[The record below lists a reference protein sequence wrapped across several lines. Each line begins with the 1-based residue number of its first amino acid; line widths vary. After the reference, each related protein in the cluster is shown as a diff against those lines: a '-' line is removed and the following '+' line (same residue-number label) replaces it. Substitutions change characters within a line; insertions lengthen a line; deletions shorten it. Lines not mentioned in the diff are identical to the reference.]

1 MGKAALE
8 DPATMAF
15 LHSHGIRVK
24 PEALDAMVEE
34 AVRRMRR
41 SLYRVDPHEDLS
53 AAEAEELERG
63 GFDLT
68 PVDLGPDDPLART
81 AAEYAALLKSSLSTA
96 EAAKRL
102 GVDPSRVRQRL
113 TSQPPTLYGI
123 RLESGWVIPE
133 FQFDGDRLVPGIAEV
148 VPQLNPELHPVAV
161 FRWFTLPSPDLV
173 AEEADNAEGRMLS
186 PREWLRLGL
195 LPAAVAEL
203 ARDL

>member
-1 MGKAALE
+1 VEPKALE
-8 DPATMAF
+8 
-15 LHSHGIRVK
+15 
-24 PEALDAMVEE
+24 AMVEE

-41 SLYRVDPHEDLS
+41 SLYRADPHEDLS

-68 PVDLGPDDPLART
+68 PVDLGRDDPLART

-96 EAAKRL
+96 EAAGRL
-102 GVDPSRVRQRL
+102 GVDPSRIRQRL
-113 TSQPPTLYGI
+113 ASQPPTLYGV

-148 VPQLNPELHPVAV
+148 IPQLNLELHPVAV
-161 FRWFTLPSPDLV
+161 FRWFTLPSPDLI
-173 AEEADNAEGRMLS
+173 AEEVEEEEGRALS
-186 PREWLRLGL
+186 PRDWLRLGL
-195 LPAAVAEL
+195 PPAAVADL